1 MGFVDEITSKLDN
14 KKIALLLG
22 GAAAVVGIA
31 VLSSNLNKERPAKEG
46 KSSSPT
52 KSAGKPNATDL
63 DSKEGVLS
71 ILQEMASSQSAS
83 RQHLKNLAKE
93 AQAKS
98 FSLAQACSRY
108 IQMGVSDPLANRKL
122 SMVDFNKALSKHED
136 DPAVQQAIATLM
148 GAPPTGVAA
157 TEASQA
163 LTVQKLVEIHNFMLA
178 EFEKLAACSD
188 KGSRDAK
195 TVTFAAQAVVAGKT
209 EAKFKVSAED
219 IEAAV
224 LAQQGALSCNEAFSG
239 TNLKL
244 QQAMTK
250 LVGL

>member
-1 MGFVDEITSKLDN
+1 MGIVDEITSKLDS

-22 GAAAVVGIA
+22 GTAAVVGLA
-31 VLSSNLNKERPAKEG
+31 VVASNLSGSKPVRTPG
-46 KSSSPT
+46 GSSVS
-52 KSAGKPNATDL
+52 SAGKQSATDL
-63 DSKEGVLS
+63 DSKEGVME
-71 ILQEMASSQSAS
+71 ILQEMAGSQSAS
-83 RQHLKNLAKE
+83 RQHLKELAAE
-93 AQAKS
+93 AQSKS
-98 FSLAQACSRY
+98 LSLSQACSRY
-108 IQMGVSDPLANRKL
+108 TQMGVSDPLAKRKL
-122 SMVDFNKALSKHED
+122 SMVDFNRALSKHED
-136 DPAVQQAIATLM
+136 DPAIQQAIATLM
-148 GAPPTGVAA
+148 GSPPTGVAA

-163 LTVQKLVEIHNFMLA
+163 LTVQKLVDIHNFMLA
-178 EFEKLAACSD
+178 EFEKLADCSD

-224 LAQQGALSCNEAFSG
+224 LAQQGALACNETFSG

-250 LVGL
+250 LVGS